1 MERKKIRRILFLTLI
16 VSILIYIGINK
27 DFTKLLG
34 DNSKAVNSY
43 NSANIDSN
51 RNENYTTNIQNDNEN
66 KINNVQQDASSIYEE
81 VEIKY
86 KDYIVEE
93 GTIDESIIQY
103 LDSKLQLI
111 PENLVLKYFKHGGK
125 ILLTDKDIS
134 NTYYKDYNFGSVIGI
149 HDARKN
155 IVYISNSKYA
165 IDNALIHE
173 FGHVLDSLTD
183 WSSMKG
189 AFSDIFYTEK
199 DTFEVYSVDNHYKTN
214 EREFFAEVFQQFIL
228 EPDSCKSSAP
238 QSYDFIKN
246 KISGLI

>member
-1 MERKKIRRILFLTLI
+1 MKRKKIKIILLLMLTI
-16 VSILIYIGINK
+16 SILICIGINK
-27 DFTKLLG
+27 NFNKLLSA
-34 DNSKAVNSY
+34 NSKAINSY
-43 NSANIDSN
+43 NNTKTDTNSDKNQAVDVQNNNKD
-51 RNENYTTNIQNDNEN
+51 NYS
-66 KINNVQQDASSIYEE
+66 QQDVSSVYEE
-81 VEIKY
+81 VKIKY

-93 GTIDESIIQY
+93 GTIDENIIQY

-111 PENLVLKYFKHGGK
+111 PENLVLKYFEQGGR
-125 ILLTDKDIS
+125 ILITDKDIS
-134 NTYYKDYNFGSVIGI
+134 NTYYKDYNFGRVIGM

-155 IVYISNSKYA
+155 IVYISNSEYA

-189 AFSDIFYTEK
+189 TFSDIFYTEK

-238 QSYDFIKN
+238 QSYEFIKN
-246 KISGLI
+246 KLNELI